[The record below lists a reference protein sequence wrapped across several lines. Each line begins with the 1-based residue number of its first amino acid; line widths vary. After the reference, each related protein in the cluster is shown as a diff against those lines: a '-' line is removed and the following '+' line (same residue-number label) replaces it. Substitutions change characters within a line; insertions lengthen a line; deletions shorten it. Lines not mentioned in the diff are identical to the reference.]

1 MKNWK
6 TTLTGVL
13 TLVVTIAGA
22 GLHYLHTGTLPD
34 LTAIIA
40 GITAGGG
47 LIFASDSK

>member
-22 GLHYLHTGTLPD
+22 GLHYLQTGALPD
-34 LTAIIA
+34 LTPIIA
-40 GITAGGG
+40 GVTAGWG
-47 LIFASDSK
+47 LVVAGDAK